1 VTMELTPKNFEPLR
15 APPAGEE
22 PADWRV
28 RASLGGGSSPRL
40 DALRTKATSF
50 SKVMLDPREKY
61 RMQTDPND
69 PTHENMPL
77 LSQKSK
83 HDGPEGLV
91 PVVLANEQHP
101 TFGEM
106 RSGACGVCKKTCK
119 FFSLFMVA
127 LIVAIGVSQTA
138 ACGTDLAAN
147 AAPGKTTPGPDA
159 CVRTYN
165 DQSQDEHLLDK
176 LLPEC
181 NTCPAKADHACDEGN
196 RDTGEIGECPAGTD
210 GFDCAVT
217 QQTKDAISAAD
228 SSAEM
233 QTSAV
238 LLLLLGFGWFTVTP
252 FILCGAYCCCK
263 NQCASCRFEAIPV
276 ISDMI
281 FEVVRSR
288 SLAVVETT
296 GFFLLA
302 AAAFFDAQMCE
313 ATFALKPSVSGFSA
327 GAGQLWPPSLSPNV
341 ADFRAD
347 DDYQKL
353 GLTGLFLLRFLMGNL
368 SNNQWQ
374 EVGKN
379 LTGAAFSCALFF
391 SVWSLGFLWAD
402 VGYCRYPTA
411 VHRADSELSYCT
423 IFGAGL
429 PDEGMPVKAFMAD
442 CDAQSLLMVGRKYF
456 SSSCTYDDC
465 VLASQVNV
473 SFAQLF
479 APTTYTPTS
488 SLQFP
493 AETPATVDL
502 LPSKG
507 IDFVRWAQKIA
518 GDTARSKGVPGLIM
532 DPPEPVTCDAT
543 DPDRPCLYEAGSMI
557 EAIQMY
563 AEDCEDNVRMRDST
577 LLVSALFLLNLF
589 ELLLL
594 LKVNSPCVSTN
605 PDGASLSLSLFTP
618 ICCFLCRLD

>member
-1 VTMELTPKNFEPLR
+1 MEITKNFDPLR

-22 PADWRV
+22 PAEDWRV
-28 RASLGGGSSPRL
+28 HASLAGGSSPRL
-40 DALRTKATSF
+40 DALRSRAKSF
-50 SKVMLDPREKY
+50 AKVKLDPREKY
-61 RMQTDPND
+61 RMQADPND

-83 HDGPEGLV
+83 DDGLEGLV

-101 TFGEM
+101 TFSEM

-119 FFSLFMVA
+119 FFGLSMVA
-127 LIVAIGVSQTA
+127 LIVAFIFSQTT
-138 ACGTDLAAN
+138 ACGTDLTN
-147 AAPGKTTPGPDA
+147 AAPGQTRGPDA
-159 CVRTYN
+159 CVRGSWDY
-165 DQSQDEHLLDK
+165 DQSRA

-181 NTCPAKADHACDEGN
+181 NTCSAKQDNVCDEDDP
-196 RDTGEIGECPAGTD
+196 DTGELGECPAGTD

-217 QQTKDAISAAD
+217 QQTKEAISAAD
-228 SSAEM
+228 SQAEL
-233 QTSAV
+233 QTSDA
-238 LLLLLGFGWFTVTP
+238 LLLFLGFGWFTVTP

-263 NQCASCRFEAIPV
+263 KQCASCRFEAIPV

-302 AAAFFDAQMCE
+302 AAAFFDAQTCE
-313 ATFALKPSVSGFSA
+313 ATFALKPSVSQFSA
-327 GAGQLWPPSLSPNV
+327 GAGQLWPPSLPPTV

-347 DDYQKL
+347 DDYHKL

-379 LTGAAFSCALFF
+379 LTGAAFSCAVFF
-391 SVWSLGFLWAD
+391 SVWSLGFLWED

-411 VHRADSELSYCT
+411 VHRVDSELSYCT

-442 CDAQSLLMVGRKYF
+442 CDAQSLLMVGRNSF
-456 SSSCTYDDC
+456 SPSCTYDDC
-465 VLASQVNV
+465 ALASQVNV

-488 SLQFP
+488 GLQLP
-493 AETPATVDL
+493 PEDPATVDI
-502 LPSKG
+502 LPSKA
-507 IDFVRWAQKIA
+507 IDFVRWAQKVA
-518 GDTARSKGVPGLIM
+518 KNTAQGKGVPGIII

-543 DPDRPCLYEAGSMI
+543 DPDRPCLYESGSMI

-577 LLVSALFLLNLF
+577 LLVSTLFLLNLI

-594 LKVNSPCVSTN
+594 LKVTTLAFRPTLVARPST
-605 PDGASLSLSLFTP
+605 PSSRHH
-618 ICCFLCRLD
+618 CCCLCRLD